1 MHDVQ
6 ALIAKSDP
14 LAAAAG
20 RFERAVVCPLV
31 QGFALLPITDD
42 LAKELAARPGNN
54 APQRPKPLPEL
65 SDGLHALA
73 LEISR
78 HAAVAYIS
86 TGYFGGQGGQN
97 ALVWRDGVLC
107 FSPAT
112 PGYARSWPHTPIS
125 QALRAIGVVA
135 EDGND
140 AFDTLGLGR
149 HRDTQHWADSAR

>member
-6 ALIAKSDP
+6 ALIAKSDS
-14 LAAAAG
+14 LAAAVG
-20 RFERAVVCPLV
+20 RFERAIVCRLV
-31 QGFALLPITDD
+31 QGFALLPITDAF
-42 LAKELAARPGNN
+42 AKELAVRPGNT
-54 APQRPKPLPEL
+54 AGTVAPLPEL

-78 HAAVAYIS
+78 AVPVAYIA
-86 TGYFGGQGGQN
+86 TGYFGGQGGQD
-97 ALVWRDGVLC
+97 ALAWRDGVLC

-125 QALRAIGVVA
+125 QALRTIGVVA

-149 HRDTQHWADSAR
+149 HRETHRWADSIK

>member
-14 LAAAAG
+14 LAAAVGALA
-20 RFERAVVCPLV
+20 RAVVCPLV

-42 LAKELAARPGNN
+42 LAKELAARPGNT
-54 APQRPKPLPEL
+54 AGTVAPLPEL

-78 HAAVAYIS
+78 AVPVAYIT
-86 TGYFGGQGGQN
+86 TGYFGGQGGQD
-97 ALVWRDGVLC
+97 ALAWRDGVLC

-112 PGYARSWPHTPIS
+112 PGYRRTWPHSPIS
-125 QALRAIGVVA
+125 QALRLLGIVA
-135 EDGND
+135 D
-140 AFDTLGLGR
+140 AGMDEFDTVGLGR
-149 HRDTQHWADSAR
+149 HRETQRWVESVR